1 MPHLNRTTSGVLGGL
16 AGLVG
21 LSAVAGILV
30 TATVTPAIAVSG
42 YAASSALDTFEN
54 MPSFLEIDPLML
66 PTEFYRKDSAGN
78 DTLMAQFYDQNRV
91 PVTFDQVNPVMF
103 DAITSGEDKNFYSHG
118 GVNIGATVLRCAEWR
133 GWSIAMK
140 LSRRRSGG
148 TSRIVMPPSD
158 AAEENTEWLVSMS
171 MMSL

>member
-1 MPHLNRTTSGVLGGL
+1 MLGGL

-91 PVTFDQVNPVMF
+91 PVT
-103 DAITSGEDKNFYSHG
+103 
-118 GVNIGATVLRCAEWR
+118 L
-133 GWSIAMK
+133 
-140 LSRRRSGG
+140 
-148 TSRIVMPPSD
+148 PP
-158 AAEENTEWLVSMS
+158 A
-171 MMSL
+171 

>member
-1 MPHLNRTTSGVLGGL
+1 MTESVVLP
-16 AGLVG
+16 
-21 LSAVAGILV
+21 LV

-91 PVTFDQVNPVMF
+91 PV
-103 DAITSGEDKNFYSHG
+103 SGYRVLNRLSLSEN
-118 GVNIGATVLRCAEWR
+118 VRVTVR
-133 GWSIAMK
+133 
-140 LSRRRSGG
+140 
-148 TSRIVMPPSD
+148 PS
-158 AAEENTEWLVSMS
+158 
-171 MMSL
+171 